1 MPTFIDSQCDLPL
14 FASARRNDPP
24 TSKVA
29 ARMAGGVIA
38 DHQRRILDALV
49 VGPGSKDEIAERAGL
64 SEQRVARR
72 MAGLRRAGLVEA
84 TGIKRL
90 SASGRPET
98 VWKRKEA
105 NYGR

>member
-29 ARMAGGVIA
+29 ASMAGGVIA
-38 DHQRRILDALV
+38 DHERRILDALV

-98 VWKRKEA
+98 VWRRKEGE
-105 NYGR
+105 NGR

>member
-14 FASARRNDPP
+14 WAARRADPE
-24 TSKVA
+24 TSKTA
-29 ARMAGGVIA
+29 ASMAGGVIA
-38 DHQRRILDALV
+38 DHERRILDALA
-49 VGPGSKDEIAERAGL
+49 VGPGSKDEIADRAGL

-98 VWKRKEA
+98 VWKLKESTD
-105 NYGR
+105 GR

>member
-1 MPTFIDSQCDLPL
+1 MSDYYSESLADLPL
-14 FASARRNDPP
+14 WQARRADPE
-24 TSKVA
+24 TSKTA
-29 ARMAGGVIA
+29 ASMAGGVIA
-38 DHQRRILDALV
+38 DHERRILDALV
-49 VGPGSKDEIAERAGL
+49 VGPGSKDEIAGRAGM

-84 TGIKRL
+84 TGLKRL

-105 NYGR
+105 RHGR